1 MSGRIGVL
9 APDDLE
15 WVRAAAGSLALAE
28 DIGTASVVVTTANRV
43 SEVLERVPGTPVVM
57 IGDASELV
65 GRSQSHPRIAHVI
78 RRSLAVEHVSVLL
91 GSFAGR
97 RRSPQPLGR
106 EMAGREAQR
115 AFLAS
120 RRLAGASDLAEAES
134 AAIAAVLELS
144 DADRAH
150 CLFHDP
156 PDGSLWSEARMRDS
170 GDERR
175 AVAGLAGFAART
187 GIIAA
192 AERVGED
199 PRWLAAIDDPTG
211 RRDDRLLA
219 QPVTSPTGAVQAVL
233 VAVRA
238 GRRPAFSSADADL
251 LARYAELAAPFM
263 DQLASHHQSQVAAD
277 DGVVDGAL
285 FRTEAIEAQRE
296 ARSGDVIRVT
306 PPWMGRAYWALVALL
321 LCAAA
326 YATVGT
332 VATYS
337 AGPAVIRATARI
349 EMVARTQGNVTTVE
363 VRPGQKVAPGTV
375 VARLDDE
382 MQRAALDRAQEEF
395 DSQLRTHLLDPSD
408 SVADTALRQLRQSRD
423 AARAALEE
431 RVVRA
436 TSSGEVADLRVHPG
450 QHLNPGDIVASLLEG
465 SSGLEIIALLPG
477 EDRPQLA
484 PGMAIRLKLHGY
496 QYAYQSLVIGSVSPD
511 VIGPTEARR
520 VLGPGVADSMQVGG
534 PVALVRGRLGQ
545 DVFEAD
551 GRTFRYHD
559 GMLGVV
565 EVRVREERIL
575 LTLLPWLKGL

>member
-1 MSGRIGVL
+1 MTGSIGVL

-28 DIGTASVVVTTANRV
+28 NIDTADVVVTTANRV

-57 IGDASELV
+57 IGDASKLV
-65 GRSQSHPRIAHVI
+65 GRSQNHPRIAHVI
-78 RRSLAVEHVSVLL
+78 RRSLSLEHVSVLL

-97 RRSPQPLGR
+97 RRPPRPLGGG
-106 EMAGREAQR
+106 MAGREAQR

-120 RRLAGASDLAEAES
+120 RHLAGSSDLAGAES
-134 AAIAAVLELS
+134 AAVAAVLELIG
-144 DADRAH
+144 ADRAH

-156 PDGSLWSEARMRDS
+156 ADGSLWSEARMRDS
-170 GDERR
+170 ADERR

-211 RRDDRLLA
+211 RDDDRLLA
-219 QPVTSPTGAVQAVL
+219 QPITSPTGAVQAVL

-238 GRRPAFSSADADL
+238 VRRPAFSSADADL

-263 DQLASHHQSQVAAD
+263 DQLASHHQLRAAAD
-277 DGVVDGAL
+277 DAAEDDAL

-296 ARSGDVIRVT
+296 ARRGDVIRVT
-306 PPWMGRAYWALVALL
+306 PPWMGRAYWALVALVL
-321 LCAAA
+321 GAAA

-332 VATYS
+332 AATYS

-349 EMVARTQGNVTTVE
+349 EVVARTQGNVTTVE

-382 MQRAALDRAQEEF
+382 TQRAALDRAHEEF

-436 TSSGEVADLRVHPG
+436 ASSGEVADVRVHPG

-484 PGMAIRLKLHGY
+484 PGMAIRLELYGY
-496 QYAYQSLVIGSVSPD
+496 KYAYQSLVIDGVSSD

-520 VLGPGVADSMQVGG
+520 VLGPGVADSIQLGG

-575 LTLLPWLKGL
+575 STLLPWLKRL

>member
-1 MSGRIGVL
+1 MTGRIGVL

-28 DIGTASVVVTTANRV
+28 DIHTASVVVTTPNRV

-65 GRSQSHPRIAHVI
+65 GRSQNDPRIAHVI
-78 RRSLAVEHVSVLL
+78 RRSLSVEHVSVLL

-97 RRSPQPLGR
+97 RRCPQPLGG
-106 EMAGREAQR
+106 MAGGREAQR

-120 RRLAGASDLAEAES
+120 RSLAASSDLAEAES
-134 AAIAAVLELS
+134 AAIAAVLELIA
-144 DADRAH
+144 ADRAH

-156 PDGSLWSEARMRDS
+156 ADGSLWSETRMRDS

-187 GIIAA
+187 GIMAA

-211 RRDDRLLA
+211 RDDDRLLA
-219 QPVTSPTGAVQAVL
+219 QPIASPTGAVQAVL

-238 GRRPAFSSADADL
+238 GRQPAFSSADADL

-263 DQLASHHQSQVAAD
+263 DQLASHHQLHGAAD
-277 DGVVDGAL
+277 DAALDDAL

-306 PPWMGRAYWALVALL
+306 PPWMGRAYWALVALVL
-321 LCAAA
+321 GAAA

-337 AGPAVIRATARI
+337 AGPAVIRATARV
-349 EMVARTQGNVTTVE
+349 EVVARTQGNVTTVE
-363 VRPGQKVAPGTV
+363 VMPGRKVAPGTV

-382 MQRAALDRAQEEF
+382 IQRAALDRAQEEF

-436 TSSGEVADLRVHPG
+436 ASSGEVADVRVHPG

-484 PGMAIRLKLHGY
+484 SGMAIRLELHGY
-496 QYAYQSLVIGSVSPD
+496 QYAYQSLVIDSVSPD

-520 VLGPGVADSMQVGG
+520 VLGPGVADSMQLGG

-551 GRTFRYHD
+551 GRTFGYHD

-565 EVRVREERIL
+565 DVRVREERIL
-575 LTLLPWLKGL
+575 FTLLPWLKRL